1 MPRPIACLFVRFL
14 AAADYL
20 PVSSDFV
27 VALGGLTKAGF
38 VFVVRVELDG
48 DGGLVLIGGGLLAC
62 LAVLEKHGFVLS
74 SGGASFPCLRCLY
87 ILYVRRVLALASF
100 LFLWGLKHNS
110 ALRRCLLEVPAGIVG
125 RPVGRR
131 LFLPR
136 RRGRYRSSSGHHGSL
151 LACPLR
157 FVSVCVGGGGGVLA
171 SPPCV
176 CRAACRIAR
185 RVGCLCS
192 RPSWCSSCL
201 LALRY
206 RIALLPVLSDKLGGA
221 WCFCVPAAW
230 AGRSHRFLVGVG
242 FWLGS
247 ACFLIHVG
255 GAVACDMVVMV

>member
-27 VALGGLTKAGF
+27 VALGGLTKAGL

-171 SPPCV
+171 SPPP
-176 CRAACRIAR
+176 ACA
-185 RVGCLCS
+185 V
-192 RPSWCSSCL
+192 L
-201 LALRY
+201 LAVSPGGSGVCVLVPRGVHH
-206 RIALLPVLSDKLGGA
+206 ACLPCDTVSPSSP
-221 WCFCVPAAW
+221 FYPTSW
-230 AGRSHRFLVGVG
+230 AGRGVSAFRRRGRGVPIG
-242 FWLGS
+242 FSSAWVSGS
-247 ACFLIHVG
+247 ALLAFLSMSAGRLPAIWS
-255 GAVACDMVVMV
+255 